1 MQKTYMHSKAARIST
16 APGWKSLQLVGQT
29 GMWKWFPLFAL
40 VQQLLLLSSPA
51 TKVKIYDVW

>member
-1 MQKTYMHSKAARIST
+1 MHSKAARIST